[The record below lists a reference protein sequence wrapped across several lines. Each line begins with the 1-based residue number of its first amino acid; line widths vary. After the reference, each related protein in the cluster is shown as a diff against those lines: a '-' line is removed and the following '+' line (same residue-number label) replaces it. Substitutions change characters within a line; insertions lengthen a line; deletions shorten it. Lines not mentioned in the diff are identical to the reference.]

1 MTQSASA
8 SSRVRYGLRWMAI
21 SWVVWTA
28 VLLLDLVSVLYGRA
42 TAPGWFGPISVA
54 SAILIRVAGWY
65 TWWLWTPAIF
75 AIARRFRFESGKRL
89 QSFVVHS
96 IAALVILRISA
107 LVAFAIR
114 SSLWLSV
121 TMPFLSISG
130 LVQYAA
136 VAGAAVIF
144 DLRRRE
150 RDHLLGTA
158 RLQAQL
164 AHSRLDALSAQLRP
178 HFLFNALNSVAMLIR
193 SGAHRDALE
202 SVLGYSELLRQT
214 LDAKRTEVPLREELA
229 FLDRYLAIE
238 RMRFSETLSATISSE
253 PGVADALVPNLMLQ
267 PLVENALRHG
277 LSNSETNA
285 HLDVIAS
292 RRADTLRLEVR
303 DNGSGLPAGWQMET
317 AAGVGLRTTR
327 SRLREHYGDAGHRFE
342 LRTRAEGGT
351 SVVIEIPYRAPSARG
366 VA

>member
-1 MTQSASA
+1 MAHSDST
-8 SSRVRYGLRWMAI
+8 SSRLRYGLRWMAI

-42 TAPGWFGPISVA
+42 TAPGWFGPISIV
-54 SAILIRVAGWY
+54 SAILIRVTGWY

-75 AIARRFRFESGKRL
+75 TIARRFRFESGKRL
-89 QSFVVHS
+89 QSLVVHLMTALA
-96 IAALVILRISA
+96 ILRVTALVSQ
-107 LVAFAIR
+107 AIR
-114 SSLWLSV
+114 SSFALSAS
-121 TMPFLSISG
+121 MPFVSISG

-136 VAGAAVIF
+136 VAGAAVIL

-150 RDHLLGTA
+150 REHLLGTA

-164 AHSRLDALSAQLRP
+164 AQSRLDALAAQLRP

-193 SGAHRDALE
+193 AGAHGDALE

-214 LDAKRTEVPLREELA
+214 LDATRTEVPLREELA

-238 RMRFSETLSATISSE
+238 RMRFAETLSATISSE

-292 RRADTLRLEVR
+292 RRADTLHLEVR
-303 DNGSGLPAGWQMET
+303 DNGTGLPAGWQMET

-327 SRLREHYGDAGHRFE
+327 SRLREHYGDGGHRFE

-351 SVVIEIPYRAPSARG
+351 SVVIEIPYRVSLVVGAA
-366 VA
+366 